1 MIFEGWLTNG
11 TFKKQVSD
19 SWTNNVSIGENI
31 KNFSN
36 EAKVWNQEVFENI
49 SMRKQRLTGRLKGV
63 QRAMDSKA
71 TQNLQKLA
79 MKLSIE
85 LEHVLDSKELF
96 WK

>member
-1 MIFEGWLTNG
+1 
-11 TFKKQVSD
+11 
-19 SWTNNVSIGENI
+19 TNNVSIGENI
-31 KNFSN
+31 KNFSKK
-36 EAKVWNQEVFENI
+36 AKVWNQEVFENI